1 MLRYMLEQ
9 SLKQS
14 RDNQRSII
22 VENVGVKR
30 IHYWIGHR
38 EGEERVGAGAK
49 EDPEGM
55 PCL

>member
-22 VENVGVKR
+22 VENVGVR
-30 IHYWIGHR
+30 
-38 EGEERVGAGAK
+38 RVYYG
-49 EDPEGM
+49 
-55 PCL
+55 

>member
-22 VENVGVKR
+22 VENVRVKR
-30 IHYWIGHR
+30 IHYG
-38 EGEERVGAGAK
+38 
-49 EDPEGM
+49 
-55 PCL
+55 